1 MVVDFRLFVRI
12 GQLWNVNHFY
22 DIFLAASAKIKINET
37 RNRQLEILM
46 KNYKTRG
53 GVQVTADYGQD
64 VRQKA
69 AEWTSLETVY

>member
-1 MVVDFRLFVRI
+1 
-12 GQLWNVNHFY
+12 
-22 DIFLAASAKIKINET
+22 
-37 RNRQLEILM
+37 M

-69 AEWTSLETVY
+69 AEWASLETVY